1 MATKKDKIS
10 NAVML
15 ESAPVLSGGPP
26 KAAPRPKARIKL
38 DEQFK
43 QLATL
48 EVVNVATESINPNSY
63 NPNRQSDRDFALLLM
78 SMQEDGFTQ
87 PILVNRDDNVIVDGE
102 HRWRAARE
110 LNMAEVPVVYV
121 DFTDAQ
127 MRFSTLR
134 HNRARGHEDL
144 ALTTA
149 LLKDLEA
156 LGALKQAQSS
166 LGLSKEEI
174 DRALNEA
181 PIPEVLAGDS
191 FSNAWIPRESS
202 EEAIR
207 HGEISDQRMS
217 GASQG
222 VIAKLEAI
230 TDLQKSATP
239 EKKKLLEFDK
249 GYVQWR
255 LNLVFSGEEAA
266 VVRTAL
272 GSDPAAKVLTFINRL
287 TGYDPSKEA
296 AITTQRLAAS
306 KEDILVKGGQGSMQT
321 EEGTNG

>member
-1 MATKKDKIS
+1 MATRKS
-10 NAVML
+10 TAVLL
-15 ESAPVLSGGPP
+15 ESAPVLEGGPP
-26 KAAPRPKARIKL
+26 KAPPKPKAKIKL
-38 DEQFK
+38 DDQFK

-48 EVVNVATESINPNSY
+48 TVENVPVDSINPNSY
-63 NPNRQSDRDFALLLM
+63 NPNRQSERDFALLLL

-87 PILVNRDDNVIVDGE
+87 PILVNRKDNVIVDGE

-110 LNMAEVPVVYV
+110 LGMPEVPVVYV

-134 HNRARGHEDL
+134 HNRARGQEDL

-149 LLKDLEA
+149 LLKDLQA
-156 LGALKQAQSS
+156 LGALKQAQES

-174 DRALNEA
+174 ERALNEA
-181 PIPEVLAGDS
+181 PVPDILGGDS
-191 FSNAWIPRESS
+191 FSNAWIPREAP

-207 HGEISDQRMS
+207 QGEISQNRMS
-217 GASQG
+217 GASPI
-222 VIAKLEAI
+222 VIEKLEAI
-230 TDLQKSATP
+230 SELQKSASP

-272 GSDPAAKVLTFINRL
+272 GRDPAAKVLSFVDRL
-287 TGYDPSKEA
+287 MNYDPSQEPSV
-296 AITTQRLAAS
+296 IQRLSAS
-306 KEDILVKGGQGSMQT
+306 KEDILVKGSVQVQEM
-321 EEGTNG
+321 TNG